1 MAKPTEIKKM
11 AALLDQEAD
20 SSEDMAKKV
29 WELAEQ
35 LMSEREQWVV
45 GVIHPTLNVGNAVG
59 PYATKNQLLKDY
71 KKRIVAYDEKS
82 KAYVLQLFHPSK
94 IEL

>member
-11 AALLDQEAD
+11 AALLESHAD
-20 SSEDMAKKV
+20 TAEEMAKMV

-35 LMSEREQWVV
+35 LIAEREQWVV

-71 KKRIVAYDEKS
+71 KKRITAYDEKS
-82 KAYVLQLFHPSK
+82 KGYVLQLFHPSK
-94 IEL
+94 INL